1 MQKIIYYTL
10 NLFFHTLD
18 RDVIKYLKNSKNIVI
33 FDVGCYRGLFS
44 KQILKKTTKKKSAK
58 FYLFDPNKKVKEYI
72 KDLINK
78 KNFFFTEAA
87 LSNKNGKAYYNYNSF
102 FDSSGSSLSTLV
114 KNDKKWNFS
123 RKLILKFLLQKNGE
137 FLKFSVP
144 TITIDSFVK
153 KNKIKNIDVLKIDV
167 DGTEQDVLI
176 GAKKTLKENKIKIIL
191 LEIGTTKKNYNKKEK
206 KIINF
211 LTKMNYTFKKKYI
224 MATPSLFSN
233 IKAGDYLFLNKNF
246 F

>member
-1 MQKIIYYTL
+1 ME
-10 NLFFHTLD
+10 FF
-18 RDVIKYLKNSKNIVI
+18 K
-33 FDVGCYRGLFS
+33 
-44 KQILKKTTKKKSAK
+44 
-58 FYLFDPNKKVKEYI
+58 
-72 KDLINK
+72 
-78 KNFFFTEAA
+78 
-87 LSNKNGKAYYNYNSF
+87 
-102 FDSSGSSLSTLV
+102 
-114 KNDKKWNFS
+114 
-123 RKLILKFLLQKNGE
+123 KLILKFLLQKNGE